1 MVSLLLASVCGVFAN
16 GMSAGYGGA
25 WEKQWLAVS
34 LFIVLAVLSISG
46 LLYAI
51 SGVMPTKRREKLK
64 GIIHY
69 EMFEAFV
76 SIILIFSVLLLS
88 GLACYAGSVL
98 FQSSSYQGLF
108 YNDEVYI
115 GDLLFNRG
123 TALVSQL
130 YTSAIEYGIASQ
142 ALSYVIGNAL
152 TYIHNAFVTAHPN
165 FVIFTGPSIDISSI
179 LNTYASQFL
188 GTYASIVLIVW
199 GVLFIIF
206 LSLPLIQASAL
217 TVVLPVAIITRLFA
231 YSGPKLR
238 EVSNTFIAFAIGLFF
253 VFPLTIALDSQITTC
268 LITPTASNCGWL
280 YSQYIQPVPEQ
291 VPVSSLFT
299 SSTAPISGF
308 QVSLNVFS
316 AIATSGAAPGL
327 SMVTL
332 LFNAPVVAWDYA
344 TKIAD
349 YVFMGIVLIGI
360 DFLITIGFIAGFAKG
375 LSSISGLFEGGEFW

>member
-1 MVSLLLASVCGVFAN
+1 MTGLLLSSICGVFAN
-16 GMSAGYGGA
+16 GMSVGYGGA
-25 WEKQWLAVS
+25 WEKQWLTVS

-76 SIILIFSVLLLS
+76 SIVLIFSVLLLS
-88 GLACYAGSVL
+88 DLACYAGSVL
-98 FQSSSYQGLF
+98 FQSSTYQGLF
-108 YNDEVYI
+108 YNDEIYI
-115 GDLLFNRG
+115 GNLLFNRG

-142 ALSYVIGNAL
+142 ALDYVIGNAL
-152 TYIHNAFVTAHPN
+152 AYIYNAFVTAHPN
-165 FVIFTGPSIDISSI
+165 FVIFSEPSTSMFLI
-179 LNTYASQFL
+179 LSTYASLFL
-188 GTYASIVLIVW
+188 STYVSIVLVVW

-217 TVVLPVAIITRLFA
+217 TVVLPVAIVTRLFA

-253 VFPLTIALDSQITTC
+253 VFPLTIALDSQITSC
-268 LITPTASNCGWL
+268 LITPGASNCGWL

-299 SSTAPISGF
+299 SSTAPIGGF

-349 YVFMGIVLIGI
+349 YAFMGIVLTGI